1 MKPRAT
7 TFPYRSGSG
16 LAFCVVPFA
25 GQLRRFLGWLIVIA
39 LTSIIGSKMAFSETV
54 TASALGKH
62 ALILVSVGFG
72 GPGIDQYVSALNA
85 GLKKGGMKSTDI
97 HVEYLDLPTAGAPLR
112 AVLASLLKE
121 RYRDVSFDL
130 VFCIQ
135 QPALNFLFNEAQG
148 LAPQATILSAYAQL
162 PAGEETRHHSFVF
175 QTSRLDYRG
184 TLERALELFPKTE
197 HVIVIQGNSEL
208 ELSRENNIREDLAPW
223 RGKLTIEDTKALSFP
238 EIDVKL
244 ATAPENTVILGVG
257 ILRDA
262 KGGVFLPNESYAR
275 IVKFAKAP
283 AFVLYD
289 TTIGTGFV
297 GGMVTRIA
305 NDAAQLSSVAID
317 IARGATRLTEPIT
330 YTSNASTA
338 MFDWKQIKH
347 WGADPGALP
356 ADTVFVNRAPTA
368 WEQYKEYILIGCMLI
383 LLLTALVVALVVQNR
398 RRRLAELRFRVLVE
412 QAPEAIL
419 VLDADTKRVVDA
431 NRSAELLLGCSSDEL
446 LRGGLGRFYNQQ
458 QPDGRP
464 PEETREENI
473 KAALAGEIVKVDRSI
488 RTFDNRDLSCEVRL
502 VWLPSRDRR
511 LLRASIVD
519 VTQRKRA
526 EAELELHR
534 FHLEELVASRTEE
547 LAAALNAAEAANVA
561 KSTFLANMSHEIRTP
576 MNAIIG
582 LNHLMRHAGATPKQS
597 LRLEKIESASQ
608 HLLSII
614 NNVLDFSKIEEGKVR
629 LEETDFCLDAVLESV
644 RSIVSEAAR
653 SKSLSVVLDGNAS
666 PLWLR
671 GDPTRLRQA
680 LLNYVGN
687 AIKFSE
693 NGVIALRAN
702 LVSESG
708 EEMMVRFEVEDS
720 GIGIPSEKIDRLFLA
735 FEQADTSITRK
746 YGGTGL
752 GLVITR
758 RLAQLM
764 GGDVGVTSTLGVGS
778 TFWFSARLRRGFGTV
793 SGDSAV
799 SATDARARLRQ
810 YHRGNR
816 VLLVE
821 DNPINCE
828 VAQEMLGSLDLT
840 VDVAVDGREAV
851 EKAKTYTY
859 DLILMDMQMPNMNG
873 LEATSAIR
881 GLPGQKAV
889 PIVAM
894 TANAFDEDRR
904 ACEAAGMNDF
914 VAKPVELGVLYS
926 VLLKWLPGQPE
937 NGTGGTLDHELSA
950 TADVEAAR
958 TGPAGADTVLT
969 RLAGIPGLNVAR
981 GMAVLR
987 GNSGKYIDILAHF
1000 SESHFDDMAQLSA
1013 SLNCGD
1019 HVTARRIAHTL
1030 KGSAATL
1037 GVNHV
1042 AKKAANLEKCIL
1054 AANPLECIC
1063 SEEMQ
1068 AEMDAIGLE
1077 LAALKSIL
1085 SSRSTSEQ
1093 TTSVV
1098 PGDLEQLKALL
1109 KDLDFLLE
1117 QGDMGATSLFAEHSG
1132 QLRATFGSAMDDLDR
1147 QIKKFDFK
1155 AAQGTLLLL
1164 TERI

>member
-1 MKPRAT
+1 MKQRAT
-7 TFPYRSGSG
+7 TLLCRSVLVTSIVAFVGYLRCLIG
-16 LAFCVVPFA
+16 L
-25 GQLRRFLGWLIVIA
+25 LIVVA
-39 LTSIIGSKMAFSETV
+39 WTSILCSKMAFSEV
-54 TASALGKH
+54 VAASALDKH

-97 HVEYLDLPTAGAPLR
+97 HVEYLDLPTAGTALR
-112 AVLASLLKE
+112 TGLASLLKE
-121 RYRDVSFDL
+121 KYRNVSFDL

-148 LAPQATILSAYAQL
+148 LAPEATILSAYAQL
-162 PAGEETRHHSFVF
+162 PAGVETGRHSFVF

-208 ELSRENNIREDLAPW
+208 ELSREANIREDLAPW

-262 KGGVFLPNESYAR
+262 KGDVFLPNESYAR
-275 IVKFAKAP
+275 IVKFAKVP

-305 NDAAQLSSVAID
+305 NDAAQLSSLAID
-317 IARGATRLTEPIT
+317 IVRGATRLAEPVT

-338 MFDWKQIKH
+338 MFDWKQIKR
-347 WGADPGALP
+347 WGADPGVLP
-356 ADTVFVNRAPTA
+356 ADAVFVNRAPTA
-368 WEQYKEYILIGCMLI
+368 WEQYKEYILIGGVLI
-383 LLLTALVVALVVQNR
+383 LLLTALVLALVVQNR
-398 RRRLAELRFRVLVE
+398 QRRLAELRFRVLVE

-419 VLDADTKRVVDA
+419 VLDADTKLVVDA
-431 NRSAELLLGCSSDEL
+431 NRSAEQLLGCSRDEL
-446 LRGGLGRFYNQQ
+446 LRGGLGRFYSQK

-464 PEETREENI
+464 VDETREENI

-488 RTFDNRDLSCEVRL
+488 CTFDNRDLSCEVRL
-502 VWLPSRDRR
+502 VRLPDRDRR

-547 LAAALNAAEAANVA
+547 LAAALNAAEAANVT
-561 KSTFLANMSHEIRTP
+561 KSNFLANMSHEIRTP

-582 LNHLMRHAGATPKQS
+582 LNHLMRHAGVTPKQS
-597 LRLEKIESASQ
+597 QRLDKIESASQ

-614 NNVLDFSKIEEGKVR
+614 NNVLDFSKIEEGRMR
-629 LEETDFCLDAVLESV
+629 LEETDFCLGAVLESV
-644 RSIVSEAAR
+644 RSIVGEAVR
-653 SKSLSVVLDGNAS
+653 GKGLSIVLDGNAAH
-666 PLWLR
+666 LWLR

-687 AIKFSE
+687 AIKFTE
-693 NGVIALRAN
+693 RGVIAVRAN
-702 LVSESG
+702 LADESDG
-708 EEMMVRFEVEDS
+708 DVTIRFEVEDS
-720 GIGIPSEKIDRLFLA
+720 GIGIPSEKIDRLFNA

-764 GGDVGVTSTLGVGS
+764 GGDVGVVSTFGVGS
-778 TFWFSARLRRGFGTV
+778 TFWFSARLRRGFGAMPGESTV
-793 SGDSAV
+793 
-799 SATDARARLRQ
+799 DAADVRARLRQ

-816 VLLVE
+816 ILLVE

-828 VAQEMLGSLDLT
+828 VAEEILGSLDLI
-840 VDVAVDGREAV
+840 VDVAVDGLEAV
-851 EKAKTYTY
+851 EKAQIHAY

-881 GLPGQKAV
+881 DLPGRSTV

-894 TANAFDEDRR
+894 TANAFDEDRW
-904 ACEAAGMNDF
+904 ACEAVGMNGF
-914 VAKPVELGVLYS
+914 VAKPVELDLLYA
-926 VLLKWLPGQPE
+926 VLLKWLPVKSE
-937 NGTGGTLDHELSA
+937 NGTSCALEQDFSV
-950 TADVEAAR
+950 TASVKAAR
-958 TGPAGADTVLT
+958 TRPPDADVVLA
-969 RLAGIPGLNVAR
+969 RLASIPGLNVAR
-981 GMAVLR
+981 GVAVLR
-987 GNSGKYIDILAHF
+987 GNSDKYVDILAHF
-1000 SESHFDDMAQLSA
+1000 SESHIDDMAQLSA
-1013 SLNCGD
+1013 CLDCGD

-1042 AKKAANLEKCIL
+1042 AKMAANLEKSIL
-1054 AANPLECIC
+1054 AANPLECIS

-1077 LAALKSIL
+1077 LAALHSVL
-1085 SSRSTSEQ
+1085 SSRSASGRATN
-1093 TTSVV
+1093 VV
-1098 PGDLEQLKALL
+1098 PVDLEHLRAVLR
-1109 KDLDFLLE
+1109 DLDLLLE
-1117 QGDMGATSLFAEHSG
+1117 QGDMTASSLYKEHSSA
-1132 QLRATFGSAMDDLDR
+1132 LRATFGSALDNLER
-1147 QIKKFDFK
+1147 QIKDFDFR
-1155 AAQGTLLLL
+1155 AAQGSLLLL
-1164 TERI
+1164 TELI